1 MKDTYYFSHDYNAR
15 SDVKIKRLIAKHG
28 YLGYGIYWAIVE
40 DLYQNANALPLEC
53 ESIAFDLRTQEDI
66 VESII
71 KDFDLFVIE
80 GNEFGSMSVERRL
93 DQRAERSNKARESA
107 NLRWAK
113 HANALRTQ
121 SEGNA
126 IKERKEKETKEK
138 EISLSG
144 KPDYA
149 HIFKGWVKFINQTF
163 DRQFTT
169 AAWEKKTL
177 PKIKQLLK
185 DYKTKENLAE
195 ALITVCKN
203 IAKDT
208 YHIET
213 NFKYVTPEYI
223 ARPDIFDKH
232 LNTIS
237 KVDAKQSE
245 RWQKPEDIYLC
256 VDWIDKIPCPP
267 KDLNG
272 DEAAMFMY
280 VWRISELMHYQQDRQ
295 GVHSNLSEHAEF

>member
-1 MKDTYYFSHDYNAR
+1 MAENKKSFVLYADLLRNIEHLTNEEKGMLFNHLLEYVNDLNPILEDRLLITAWKPIEAQLKRDLVKFKEVKDKR
-15 SDVKIKRLIAKHG
+15 SKAGKLSA
-28 YLGYGIYWAIVE
+28 E
-40 DLYQNANALPLEC
+40 
-53 ESIAFDLRTQEDI
+53 LR
-66 VESII
+66 S
-71 KDFDLFVIE
+71 K
-80 GNEFGSMSVERRL
+80 SVEHN
-93 DQRAERSNKARESA
+93 S
-107 NLRWAK
+107 
-113 HANALRTQ
+113 
-121 SEGNA
+121 
-126 IKERKEKETKEK
+126 TKSTHVKSVEQDSTNSTDNVNDNVNDNDNVINN
-138 EISLSG
+138 ISLSG

-195 ALITVCKN
+195 ALITVCNN
-203 IAKDT
+203 IAKDA

-256 VDWIDKIPCPP
+256 VDWIDKIP
-267 KDLNG
+267 
-272 DEAAMFMY
+272 
-280 VWRISELMHYQQDRQ
+280 DRKS
-295 GVHSNLSEHAEF
+295 VV

>member
-1 MKDTYYFSHDYNAR
+1 MAENKKSFVLYADLLRNIEHLTNEEKGMLFNHLLEYVNDLNPILEDRLLITAWKPIEAQLKRDLVKFKEVKDKR
-15 SDVKIKRLIAKHG
+15 SKAGKLSA
-28 YLGYGIYWAIVE
+28 E
-40 DLYQNANALPLEC
+40 
-53 ESIAFDLRTQEDI
+53 LR
-66 VESII
+66 S
-71 KDFDLFVIE
+71 K
-80 GNEFGSMSVERRL
+80 SVEHN
-93 DQRAERSNKARESA
+93 S
-107 NLRWAK
+107 
-113 HANALRTQ
+113 
-121 SEGNA
+121 
-126 IKERKEKETKEK
+126 TKSTHVKSVEQDSTNSTDNVNDNVNDNDNVINN
-138 EISLSG
+138 ISLSG

-203 IAKDT
+203 IAKDA

>member
-1 MKDTYYFSHDYNAR
+1 
-15 SDVKIKRLIAKHG
+15 
-28 YLGYGIYWAIVE
+28 
-40 DLYQNANALPLEC
+40 
-53 ESIAFDLRTQEDI
+53 
-66 VESII
+66 
-71 KDFDLFVIE
+71 
-80 GNEFGSMSVERRL
+80 
-93 DQRAERSNKARESA
+93 
-107 NLRWAK
+107 
-113 HANALRTQ
+113 
-121 SEGNA
+121 
-126 IKERKEKETKEK
+126 
-138 EISLSG
+138 LSG

-177 PKIKQLLK
+177 HKIKQLLK

-203 IAKDT
+203 IAKDA

-237 KVDAKQSE
+237 KVDSKKSE

>member
-66 VESII
+66 IESII

-113 HANALRTQ
+113 HANALQTQ

-126 IKERKEKETKEK
+126 IKERKEKETKEE

-195 ALITVCKN
+195 ALITVCNN
-203 IAKDT
+203 IAKDA

-213 NFKYVTPEYI
+213 NFKYATPEYI

-237 KVDAKQSE
+237 KVDYKKSE

-280 VWRISELMHYQQDRQ
+280 IWRISELMHYQQDRQ